1 MQLTVIDVDDDRNRG
16 STLVLNRGG
25 TPLMW
30 SANEAD
36 GEQEQE
42 YRLKEIDPEAATTTT
57 KVSVVLDSR
66 PMKVAV
72 KKSSNGAPI
81 YDSTQIPDV
90 QLK

>member
-1 MQLTVIDVDDDRNRG
+1 MIDVNDDRNRG

-30 SANEAD
+30 STNELD

-42 YRLKEIDPEAATTTT
+42 YRLKEVDPEAATTTT

-66 PMKVAV
+66 PMKVAI
-72 KKSSNGAPI
+72 KKGTNGAPI